1 MKRIDDTREFE
12 AMSIGEADKLFEEI
26 AVKETEIKKENA
38 ICDRK
43 IAKLKSDLETK
54 TAQLKADV
62 AVLSKRLSE
71 YVKNHKDRFIKPRQ
85 RTTNFGKYGVR
96 TVTELVITD
105 EHAIVEFAKE
115 NNLPLFKVEYKVDK
129 KAIEKLIVDGKEIP
143 GAYRKVGDI
152 ISYNV
157 AKVKEDEKESVK
169 GEK

>member
-1 MKRIDDTREFE
+1 
-12 AMSIGEADKLFEEI
+12 MSIGEADKLFEEI

-105 EHAIVEFAKE
+105 EQTIIEFAKE
-115 NNLPLFKVEYKVDK
+115 NNLPFFKVEYKVDK
-129 KAIEKLIVDGKEIP
+129 KAIEKALRKGSEAP

-157 AKVKEDEKESVK
+157 ANVKDEN
-169 GEK
+169 EKS